1 MVAAMNLRQL
11 EHVIALA
18 EEGAFARAAQRVHL
32 SQPALTRSIQSI
44 EEELTAVL
52 FDRTTREI
60 HITPAGQIVVE
71 RARRVLFEVRSLV
84 REVDLLRNE
93 GVGSVDFGAG
103 PYPAALIIPAALK
116 TVACTHPN
124 LRMNL
129 TVDSYENLLNGLRK
143 EVLDFFVAE
152 VRGTSP
158 SSELDVIALP
168 RQHAGWFVRVG
179 HPLAGRTDVGTQE
192 LHSYPIVS
200 VPLPEPIR
208 EGLRKWLRFRPDRQM
223 EFHLICNDVNVL
235 TEYARQSDSL
245 LLLASPSTGHLPIA
259 GLVPV
264 VPYDRPPLWVQFGI
278 VHLAGRT
285 PAPAVQQAMLA
296 VQRASGMVPVSA
308 NS

>member
-1 MVAAMNLRQL
+1 MNLRQL

-18 EEGAFARAAQRVHL
+18 EEGAFARAARRVHL

-44 EEELTAVL
+44 EEELEVVL

-60 HITPAGQIVVE
+60 HITPAGQIVVG
-71 RARRVLFEVRSLV
+71 RARSVLFEARSLV
-84 REVDLLRNE
+84 RDVNLLRND
-93 GVGSVDFGAG
+93 GIGSVDFGAG
-103 PYPAALIIPAALK
+103 PYPAALIVPAAVK
-116 TVACTHPN
+116 AVACAHPN
-124 LRMNL
+124 LRMNVS
-129 TVDSYENLLNGLRK
+129 VDSYENLLSALRN

-152 VRGTSP
+152 VRGTLP

-168 RQHAGWFVRVG
+168 RQHAGWFVRDG
-179 HPLAGRTDVGTQE
+179 HPLAGRTDVETRE

-208 EGLRKWLRFRPDRQM
+208 EGLRKWLRFGPDRQM

-245 LLLASPSTGHLPIA
+245 LLLASPSAGHLPIP
-259 GLVPV
+259 GLLPV
-264 VPYDRPPLWVQFGI
+264 ILLDRPPLWVQFGI

-285 PAPAVQQAMLA
+285 LAPAVKQAMLA
-296 VQRASGMVPVSA
+296 VQRASGIAPVSA
-308 NS
+308 DL